1 MRYDIPIP
9 DLAMRILAALLFT
22 PACVLFVSIGC
33 TRRPAAV
40 SGGADPDATASLA
53 INSVLREQGYVGIPT
68 RRLRSGH
75 YQATARV
82 DGQPL
87 SLIIDSGASTSILDN
102 ASAVRLGVPLRQS
115 RTRVSGLGARA
126 QRTQSAT
133 LDDVRLGALRLD
145 SLPVVVLDLS
155 HVNESLSDE
164 GIELADG
171 VIGADFLA
179 ERRAFLDF
187 AGGVLYL
194 KSF

>member
-1 MRYDIPIP
+1 MRFLSP
-9 DLAMRILAALLFT
+9 LLLS
-22 PACVLFVSIGC
+22 PAFVLVVSISC
-33 TRRPAAV
+33 ARRPSAV
-40 SGGADPDATASLA
+40 SSDSAPEATVSAA

-75 YQATARV
+75 YQAMARV

-102 ASAVRLGVPLRQS
+102 ASAVRLGIPLRRS

-126 QRTQSAT
+126 QRASSAT

-171 VIGADFLA
+171 VIGADLLA
-179 ERRAFLDF
+179 QRRAVFDF
-187 AGGVLYL
+187 TSGVLYL
-194 KSF
+194 R